1 MSSRKVL
8 PVKLSPK
15 ARQDFIDILQYTGET
30 WGEPQLLIYRNK
42 INDALQALGQD
53 AQLGHRRDDL
63 PPGFHAYLVGS
74 HVIVYRIE
82 PASIGVLRILHQRM
96 SLARHV

>member
-53 AQLGHRRDDL
+53 AQL
-63 PPGFHAYLVGS
+63 A
-74 HVIVYRIE
+74 
-82 PASIGVLRILHQRM
+82 PATAVTICPQASMPIWSARM
-96 SLARHV
+96 SSSTASSPRASASCASCISA